1 MFDATCCTRLL
12 RQLMNEDEIACCAT
26 KEGRRGGRSDFQS
39 ALGLHFRMLRLIEVM
54 IKHCE
59 RCNYL
64 FVGML
69 TTRPKNSIRFRGCN
83 LKQGVAKHS

>member
-1 MFDATCCTRLL
+1 MSDAACCTRLL
-12 RQLMNEDEIACCAT
+12 RQLMGEGGTACCAAG
-26 KEGRRGGRSDFQS
+26 EGRRGGRSGFQS
-39 ALGLHFRMLRLIEVM
+39 ALGLHFRMLRLIGAV
-54 IKHCE
+54 IGHCG
-59 RCNYL
+59 RCSHL